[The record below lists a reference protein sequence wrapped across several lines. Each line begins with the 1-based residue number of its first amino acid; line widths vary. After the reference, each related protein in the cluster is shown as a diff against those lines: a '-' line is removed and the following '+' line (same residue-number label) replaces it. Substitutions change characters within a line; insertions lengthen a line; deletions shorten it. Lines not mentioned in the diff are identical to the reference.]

1 MSDVSVK
8 FGAVDNGLSETIIKI
23 KGSLAN
29 LENQTA
35 KTSSGIG
42 SGFKG
47 AALSGAVMGGAI
59 GLAMGAVKIATASAS
74 AVVNNFGA
82 ALDMGGRLA
91 DLSARTGETAG
102 NLTILERAF
111 TNNGM
116 EAEKVGTSINKLQ
129 KFMAEASYGGE
140 SQTKVMSALGL
151 SMADLDGKTPTQQM
165 GVFAGKIAGISDPTQ
180 RAAMAMEIFGKSG
193 GEMIPLLSN
202 FSSELAAAQG
212 QLGSLP
218 GVMDRSAAAFDT
230 ISDNFTV
237 IKGKVM
243 EFAAGFIEKAT
254 PALLTFTNYLAG
266 VDAAGWGEK
275 MMSMVLQVADT
286 LMGAFKNPMGAID
299 ALGEAMMTYAKGVGN
314 LLMNELVTVS
324 DFFKNVWAS
333 EIPTIIT
340 DMGKR
345 TWDVFALY
353 GEKALLTIQT
363 SDAMTGFAAMV
374 NSIFDGITSKFGDGY
389 DFNKSMNRYV
399 DAGLRANSELT
410 ADLDQKLNE
419 ATGSYSEGM
428 SRGVTRLGDELG
440 KVIDQTTVSATD
452 FFGAVPAA
460 KEVVD
465 KLKSLEMTGKNFRES
480 LTTATDSA
488 KKDTVPIATNLDK
501 ASMSMERAAAKV
513 KEVLTMSQQI
523 MKDIDKAEKDAD
535 VTKGGSLD
543 KKAKDATSAGDY
555 DKARR
560 FAKDIGRREE
570 DQELRGVGKNRDNR
584 SIQDLAK
591 EAGIDRF
598 GKTEGQLKRE
608 LLDLKRRGGEL
619 KPGAG
624 GNTEEDAKNGK
635 NGGGKDGK
643 DSGTLT
649 AIKVAAEA
657 IQKLVQSLDK
667 KLPQHAL
674 GA

>member
-570 DQELRGVGKNRDNR
+570 DQELRGVGKKRDNR
-584 SIQDLAK
+584 SIQDLAN